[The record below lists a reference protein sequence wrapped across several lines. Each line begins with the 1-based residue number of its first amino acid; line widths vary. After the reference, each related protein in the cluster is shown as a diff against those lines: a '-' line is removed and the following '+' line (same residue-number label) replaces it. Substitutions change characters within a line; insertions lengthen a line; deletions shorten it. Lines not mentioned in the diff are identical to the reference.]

1 MALMSFFKSFVSNN
15 QLFYD
20 LFEKVTAETKEM
32 AELLKQLTFESN
44 SDQQARIVAQL
55 REKEKTNDIHVSNLF
70 TELGRN
76 FITPFDREDIH
87 MLATALD
94 DIADNIFT
102 AAKKIH
108 LYNLDPTQTE
118 IQKMAELIASS
129 VNQVAI
135 AVYELKN
142 MKNMRQMTDAIA
154 IIKEIES
161 QSDDVF
167 DFSVQSLFNDPSV
180 DAKDLLKRK
189 EVFSKLESVT
199 DKCEDAA
206 NVVESII
213 VKYA

>member
-1 MALMSFFKSFVSNN
+1 MSFFKSFVSNN

>member
-1 MALMSFFKSFVSNN
+1 MALLSFFKSFVSNSQIFYN
-15 QLFYD
+15 LFD
-20 LFEKVTAETKEM
+20 KVINEIKEM
-32 AELLKQLTFESN
+32 AELLKELTFESN
-44 SDQQARIVAQL
+44 ADYQAKIVAQL
-55 REKEKTNDIHVSNLF
+55 REKEKINDVHVSNLF
-70 TELGRN
+70 TELGKN

-87 MLATALD
+87 LLATALD
-94 DIADNIFT
+94 DISDNIFT
-102 AAKKIH
+102 AAKKMH
-108 LYNLDPTQTE
+108 LYSLDPTQTE
-118 IQKMAELIASS
+118 IQKMAELIANS
-129 VNQVAI
+129 VHHVGI
-135 AVYELKN
+135 AVTELKN

-154 IIKEIES
+154 IIKEVES

-180 DAKDLLKRK
+180 DAKELLKRK